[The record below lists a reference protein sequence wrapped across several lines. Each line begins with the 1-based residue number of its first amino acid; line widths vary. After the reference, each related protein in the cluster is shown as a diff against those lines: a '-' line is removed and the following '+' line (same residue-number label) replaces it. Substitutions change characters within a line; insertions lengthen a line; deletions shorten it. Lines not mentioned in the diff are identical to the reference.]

1 MTITRRQTLSTIS
14 NRRSPR
20 RIQNRYSLL
29 PNRMNNE
36 TLNYLQGRVSGG
48 MKRDKN
54 IRQSINIYKPPN
66 SSLSL
71 NEYSRRSSARLSA
84 FGYAPSTVKKDI
96 RPLRDKNWVLSAKK
110 ALIHFLVITG
120 FPDVSKTSLKTP
132 SAKDF
137 KRIFVF
143 LYGLIDPYYEF
154 SEKDFEEQVISLIKG
169 LRYPY
174 ADSISK
180 SQLKS
185 VGSTYTWPMILGI
198 LIWIVELIMSKDSLL
213 QYIDMYTEKN
223 ETDGIFQ
230 MVADIYKTFDEN
242 QYRQRIV
249 EVSNNLETKTVE
261 FTEESLKL
269 DQEIEKLE
277 KELEM
282 LTTKESPL
290 VGAKQTNEELI
301 QSQKSLNIDL
311 KDIKLAEQQCIDIVQ
326 ALEADFKLYENQL
339 SELSTEKENLHKEV
353 NRREIS
359 AIEIERSQAERDQ
372 LLSQQ
377 KSIDYQLEGKRKI
390 MGEYEINL
398 RKVID
403 EVETYAGDYNN
414 KLAAL
419 GLSKYLLRNVN
430 YQNKS
435 FEIPLPICPP
445 NTEDLYATLNNST
458 MPFLIQLRKNFKDQS
473 NNAHE
478 MYIKLQ
484 SQYSKMKEIKTEQIE
499 ERDAKERKIEQ
510 LNKKYENSR
519 NEMKKELD
527 AQNREIE
534 TLDKRIQKL
543 EREGENKFLEW
554 KRKSSKAMM
563 EYDELIRLYDELKD
577 HIGKEMLDLIQD
589 VMRVKTTVHDDLV
602 QLEQIAT
609 EALNEAQE

>member
-1 MTITRRQTLSTIS
+1 MTVTRRQTLSSIS
-14 NRRSPR
+14 NRQSPR
-20 RIQNRYSLL
+20 RFQNRYSLM
-29 PNRMNNE
+29 PNRMNND
-36 TLNYLQGRVSGG
+36 YLHGG
-48 MKRDKN
+48 GLKRDKN

-66 SSLSL
+66 SNLSL
-71 NEYSRRSSARLSA
+71 NDYQRRSSSRLSTL
-84 FGYAPSTVKKDI
+84 GYAPSSIKKDV

-120 FPDVSKTSLKTP
+120 YPDVSKNSLKSP

-143 LYGLIDPYYEF
+143 LYGLIDPYYNF
-154 SEKDFEEQVISLIKG
+154 SEKDFEDQVIQLIKG

-198 LIWIVELIMSKDSLL
+198 LIWMVELIMSKDSLL
-213 QYIDMYTEKN
+213 QYIDMYTGKN
-223 ETDGIFQ
+223 ENNGIFQ

-242 QYRQRIV
+242 QYRQRII
-249 EVSNNLETKTVE
+249 EVSNNLEIKTAE
-261 FTEESLKL
+261 FNEESQKL

-277 KELEM
+277 KELEL

-290 VGAKQTNEELI
+290 VSAKSTNEQLI
-301 QSQKSLNIDL
+301 QEQNYLTIEL
-311 KDIKLAEQQCIDIVQ
+311 KDIKLAEQKYMDVVQ
-326 ALEADFKLYENQL
+326 TLEGDFKLYENQL
-339 SELSTEKENLHKEV
+339 LELSTEKDNLNREV

-359 AIEIERSQAERDQ
+359 AIEIERSQAQRDQ

-377 KSIDYQLEGKRKI
+377 KSVDLQLEGKRKI
-390 MGEYEINL
+390 MGEYEVNL
-398 RKVID
+398 RKIID
-403 EVETYAGDYNN
+403 EVENFAGNYNN

-419 GLSKYLLRNVN
+419 GLSKYLLNIN

-435 FEIPLPICPP
+435 FEIPLPICPT
-445 NTEDLYATLNNST
+445 NTEELYASLNNNT
-458 MPFLIQLRKNFKDQS
+458 MPFLVQLRKNFKDQS
-473 NNAHE
+473 NSAHE

-484 SQYSKMKEIKTEQIE
+484 SQYTKMKEIKTEQIE
-499 ERDAKERKIEQ
+499 ERDSKEKKIEQ

-519 NEMKKELD
+519 NEMKIELS
-527 AQNREIE
+527 AHNREIDN
-534 TLDKRIQKL
+534 LDKRIQKL
-543 EREGENKFLEW
+543 EREGESKFLEW

-563 EYDELIRLYDELKD
+563 EYDELIRLYDELKE

-589 VMRVKTTVHDDLV
+589 VMRIKTTVHDNLLK
-602 QLEQIAT
+602 LEQSAT
-609 EALNEAQE
+609 EALNEAQEK

>member
-1 MTITRRQTLSTIS
+1 MTVTRRQTINSIS
-14 NRRSPR
+14 NRPSPR
-20 RIQNRYSLL
+20 RFKNRYSLM
-29 PNRMNNE
+29 PNRMNND
-36 TLNYLQGRVSGG
+36 YLHGGVPGG

-66 SSLSL
+66 SNLAL
-71 NEYSRRSSARLSA
+71 NDYQRRSSSRLSTY
-84 FGYAPSTVKKDI
+84 GYTPSTIKKDI
-96 RPLRDKNWVLSAKK
+96 RPLRDKNWGFSAKK

-120 FPDVSKTSLKTP
+120 FPDVSKTSLKNP

-137 KRIFVF
+137 KKIFVF
-143 LYGLIDPYYEF
+143 LYGLIDPYYEI
-154 SEKDFEEQVISLIKG
+154 SEKDFEDQVIQLIKG

-185 VGSTYTWPMILGI
+185 VSSTYTWPMILGI
-198 LIWIVELIMSKDSLL
+198 LIWMVELIMSKDSLL
-213 QYIDMYTEKN
+213 QYVDIYTGKN
-223 ETDGIFQ
+223 ESNGIFQ

-242 QYRQRIV
+242 QYRQRIM
-249 EVSNNLETKTVE
+249 EVSNNLEIKTAE
-261 FTEESLKL
+261 FNEESQKL

-277 KELEM
+277 KELEL

-290 VGAKQTNEELI
+290 VSAKNTNEKLI
-301 QSQKSLNIDL
+301 QDQNYLTIEL
-311 KDIKLAEQQCIDIVQ
+311 KDIKLAEQQNMDLVQ
-326 ALEADFKLYENQL
+326 TLKADFKLYENQL
-339 SELSTEKENLHKEV
+339 MELSTEKENLNKEV

-377 KSIDYQLEGKRKI
+377 KSIDLQLEGKRKI

-398 RKVID
+398 RKIID
-403 EVETYAGDYNN
+403 EVENFAGNYNN

-445 NTEDLYATLNNST
+445 NTEELYASLNNNT
-458 MPFLIQLRKNFKDQS
+458 MPFLVQLRKNFKDQS
-473 NNAHE
+473 NSAHE

-484 SQYSKMKEIKTEQIE
+484 SQYTKMREIRTEQIE
-499 ERDAKERKIEQ
+499 ERDSKEKKIAQ

-519 NEMKKELD
+519 NEMKAELS
-527 AQNREIE
+527 AHNREIDN
-534 TLDKRIQKL
+534 LDKRIQKL
-543 EREGENKFLEW
+543 EREGESKFLEW

-563 EYDELIRLYDELKD
+563 EYDELIRLYDELKE

-589 VMRVKTTVHDDLV
+589 VMRIKTTVHDNLLK
-602 QLEQIAT
+602 LEQSAT
-609 EALNEAQE
+609 EALNEAQEK